1 MNAIEIK
8 DLIWRY
14 EGRDTEALKK
24 INLEIEENKFIGV
37 IGPNEAGKT
46 SLVAAIKGIIPE
58 NYNGIYKGEIKLFG
72 KPVSDTSP
80 RDLART
86 VGMVFADPD
95 AQFTS
100 MSVEEEI
107 CFGLEN
113 IGCDVEEIGKRL
125 DWVCELTGIGE
136 LMEKPPYDLSGGQK
150 QRVAIASI
158 IAMKPKIIILD
169 EPTSMLDPISKDM
182 VFNLLRVMKEQLNLT
197 VIVVEHN
204 IEKLV
209 ELADKLIL
217 VYDGKIEK
225 YDNTDTFF
233 DDLEHI
239 GSKNIRVP
247 SAIQFMHMVNESRNK
262 GERSPIRFE
271 EIEAAVKGYLKG
283 DA

>member
-14 EGRDTEALKK
+14 EGRETPALKG
-24 INLEIEENKFIGV
+24 INLEIEENQFIGV

-58 NYNGIYKGEIKLFG
+58 NYNGIYKGDVKLFG
-72 KPVSDTSP
+72 KLNRDTSP
-80 RDLART
+80 RELART

-107 CFGLEN
+107 SFGLEN

-125 DWVCELTGIGE
+125 EWVCKLTNIEG
-136 LMEKPPYDLSGGQK
+136 LLEKPPYDLSGGQK

-182 VFNLLRVMKEQLNLT
+182 VFDLLRIMKEQLNLT

-204 IEKLV
+204 VEKLV

-217 VYDGKIEK
+217 VHDGQIEK
-225 YDNTDTFF
+225 YGATETFF
-233 DDLEHI
+233 DDLDFI
-239 GSKNIRVP
+239 SKKSIRVP
-247 SAIQFMHMVNESRNK
+247 GAIKFMHMVNDSRNK
-262 GERSPIRFE
+262 GEHSPIQLE
-271 EIEAAVKGYLKG
+271 EIEKTVKGYLKG
-283 DA
+283 DE